1 MSGGRARACC
11 AWLRPGERR
20 AGTAINRVAAA
31 PEQDEEAEG
40 RAAVEEEAREEAV
53 GSESEEQG
61 GADAVGREAER
72 EREREHRRIEGMA
85 ADDDASQGGAE
96 TASPPSA
103 AASASSIASALPARA
118 AGVRALARVAVAPAK
133 LPDRLAHAP
142 RGRRAWASEVAS
154 PGATASTRRGAG
166 AGAGGPLATDPALIA
181 LLKEQ
186 DAYMRRRVLPAQA
199 ASARVGVGAG
209 R

>member
-31 PEQDEEAEG
+31 PERDEEAEG

-53 GSESEEQG
+53 GSESGEQG
-61 GADAVGREAER
+61 GADAIGREAER

-118 AGVRALARVAVAPAK
+118 AGVRALARVGVAPAK

>member
-1 MSGGRARACC
+1 MSDGRARACC

-31 PEQDEEAEG
+31 PERDEEAEG

-53 GSESEEQG
+53 GSESGEQG
-61 GADAVGREAER
+61 GADAIGRE
-72 EREREHRRIEGMA
+72 
-85 ADDDASQGGAE
+85 AE